1 MRTILVRMLLL
12 PLLFVVGCAG
22 MNPTV
27 DILNKGAIS
36 YMTVKL
42 SEGDVN
48 GLVRSIAGT
57 GSTAWLLNPL
67 VDLREGELVING
79 QVRQGNALVFASLT
93 GSLGVANGWFTVNIS
108 GLRVGAWTADASAL
122 ARINKDIAA
131 GLARS
136 AAQNANGTKFVN
148 LTVGGGQLTIGMQTP
163 IQPGNAAIRVDTDAN
178 NYYVTLR
185 FTAADLRTYLA
196 PIFGGTDKPWLLNPQ
211 ITFGNGQMTVTGDL
225 FDKEKNSTSPMSLTL
240 ALSGQNGQISLSVVN
255 LTFGTWA
262 VPPEWFKGVN
272 EGLSALATGGAAAG
286 RIDSLVLN
294 ASGLTVRVRW
304 PRTP

>member
-1 MRTILVRMLLL
+1 MLLL

-22 MNPTV
+22 TNPTIDV
-27 DILNKGAIS
+27 LNKGAIS
-36 YMTVKL
+36 YMTIKL

-67 VDLREGELVING
+67 VDLREGDLVING
-79 QVRQGNALVFASLT
+79 QVRQGNALVLASLT

-108 GLRVGAWTADASAL
+108 ALRVGTWFADAAAL
-122 ARINKDIAA
+122 TRINKDIANELA
-131 GLARS
+131 GS
-136 AAQNANGTKFVN
+136 AAQNKNGTKFVN
-148 LTVGGGQLTIGMQTP
+148 LTIGGGQLVIGMQTP
-163 IQPGNAAIRVDTDAN
+163 NQTGNAALRVDTDAS
-178 NYYVTLR
+178 NYYLTLHLA
-185 FTAADLRTYLA
+185 AADLRAYLA
-196 PIFGGTDKPWLLNPQ
+196 PLFGGTEKPWLLNPQ
-211 ITFGNGQMTVTGDL
+211 VTFGNGQMTVTGDL

-240 ALSGQNGQISLSVVN
+240 ALGGQNGQISLSVVN

-272 EGLSALATGGAAAG
+272 EGLTALATGGAAAG
-286 RIDSLVLN
+286 RIDSIVLN